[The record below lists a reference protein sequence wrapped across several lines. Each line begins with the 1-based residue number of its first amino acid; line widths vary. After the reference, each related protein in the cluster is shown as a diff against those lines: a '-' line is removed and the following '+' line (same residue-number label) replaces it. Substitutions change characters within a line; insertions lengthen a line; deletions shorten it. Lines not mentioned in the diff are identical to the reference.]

1 MTVTDLCYTSALDM
15 AALIRTL
22 QVSPVEVIDAF
33 ASRIARLNPI
43 YTVFSC
49 RLPEMNY

>member
-1 MTVTDLCYTSALDM
+1 MNATDLCFTSAFDL
-15 AALIRTL
+15 ATLIRTR

-33 ASRIARLNPI
+33 ADRIARLNPI